1 MVSFG
6 ATAAGLF
13 LATVNV
19 CWAHPVI
26 SRASAVASGLFHG
39 VIPDAFKVRESYVCK
54 IKQTLNNELKFHIVN
69 IY

>member
-13 LATVNV
+13 WTVNV
-19 CWAHPVI
+19 CWASCNKQGKRSNASSI
-26 SRASAVASGLFHG
+26 SG
-39 VIPDAFKVRESYVCK
+39 VIPDAFGIRESYVK